1 MGGIAALG
9 GMGAM
14 IMKEMTSMTGMGAI
28 PGMGGGV
35 GLVGRGRNNDNV
47 TTNNDLS
54 QKQIDALNTSRSMRK
69 QRQRQT
75 IKINNVPITI
85 TIGNE
90 IKWITT
96 NTFADINNFETIND
110 NNDKTIWNEIIMKQ
124 VTTSIVIQKMVEI
137 IMIQC

>member
-1 MGGIAALG
+1 MLF
-9 GMGAM
+9 
-14 IMKEMTSMTGMGAI
+14 
-28 PGMGGGV
+28 GGGV
-35 GLVGRGRNNDNV
+35 SLVGRGRNNDNV